1 MKFYVKQK
9 IYLLII
15 ILALFLFPSICLA
28 KNIGVELIW
37 KFPEAGW
44 LEVEIRQGSYKFS
57 YNDTDQILTV
67 GESFKVGQ
75 SGMTKFLQI
84 HNQLLILDGK
94 VLNIVTNNNGIFRI
108 REPNKDW
115 MSYRGDLQITKQGIP
130 WKLINTLDSEDYLKG
145 VVPIEMSNAWA
156 ATGFE
161 ALKAQAVTARTY
173 LMKNVDSNGI
183 ITDSPNVHQAYAGR
197 AVEGEASRAVE
208 MTEGEI
214 LVDQETG
221 NPISVYYSA
230 HNGGYMEETQNV
242 WVSHDPHYKARPD
255 PFSEGVGGI
264 VDRWQFWIAADAL
277 GKAFELA
284 PIRKIELRALQS
296 GRVYEVHLQDWL
308 GHSKTIS
315 GGAFVQKFYPYGRN
329 ITGNSFL
336 GRLYEVEFLL
346 PDVKKVNRQKLSM
359 HLLDDY
365 DPNKKEIT
373 GPILAKIISS
383 NEEISDEPRH
393 FGVFVFNGRG
403 WGHGVGM
410 SQWGAYNMAK
420 QGYSYED
427 ILLHYYQSATV
438 RKVPTL

>member
-9 IYLLII
+9 ILLFII
-15 ILALFLFPSICLA
+15 TLGLLLFPSVCLA

-44 LEVEIRQGSYKFS
+44 LEVEVRQGSYDFS
-57 YNDTDQILTV
+57 YNGTNLVLKTGDSYKL
-67 GESFKVGQ
+67 GQ
-75 SGMTKFLQI
+75 SGLTKYLQI
-84 HNQLLILDGK
+84 HNQLIILDEK
-94 VLNIVTNNNGIFRI
+94 DINMVTTNNGIFRI
-108 REPNKDW
+108 REPEKDW
-115 MSYRGDLQITKQGIP
+115 LSYRGNLQIAKQGIR
-130 WKLINTLDSEDYLKG
+130 WKLLNTLDSEDYLKG

-173 LMKNVDSNGI
+173 LIKNVDSNGI

-214 LVDQETG
+214 LVDKETG

-242 WVSHDPHYKARPD
+242 WVSHDPHYTSRPD

-284 PIRKIELRALQS
+284 PIRKIELKAHQS
-296 GRVYEVHLQDWL
+296 GRVYEVILQDWL
-308 GHSKTIS
+308 DNSKTIS
-315 GGAFVQKFYPYGRN
+315 GGAFVQEFYPYGRG

-336 GRLYEVEFLL
+336 GRLYEVEFIL
-346 PDVKKVNRQKLSM
+346 PDVNYVNKQKQSM
-359 HLLDDY
+359 LLLADY
-365 DPNKKEIT
+365 DPNKKKLP
-373 GPILAKIISS
+373 GPVLAKLVSS
-383 NEEISDEPRH
+383 NEGISSEPRH

-420 QGYSYED
+420 QGYSYDD
-427 ILLHYYQSATV
+427 ILLHYYHAAIILRTTSS
-438 RKVPTL
+438 

>member
-1 MKFYVKQK
+1 MNIYVKQK
-9 IYLLII
+9 VFLFTI
-15 ILALFLFPSICLA
+15 ILALFFFPSICLA
-28 KNIGVELIW
+28 KDIGVELIW

-44 LEVEIRQGSYKFS
+44 LEVEIRQGSYEFS
-57 YNDTDQILTV
+57 YNNSNQILTV

-75 SGMTKFLQI
+75 SGLTKFLQI
-84 HNQLLILDGK
+84 HNQLLILDEK
-94 VLNIVTNNNGIFRI
+94 VLNMVTNNGIFRI

-173 LMKNVDSNGI
+173 LMKNVDSKGI

-221 NPISVYYSA
+221 IPISVYYSA

-264 VDRWQFWIAADAL
+264 VDRWQFWIAADVL

-284 PIRKIELRALQS
+284 PIRKIELKALQS

-308 GHSKTIS
+308 DNSKVIS
-315 GGAFVQKFYPYGRN
+315 GGAFVQKFYPYGRS

-336 GRLYEVEFLL
+336 GRLYQVEFIL
-346 PDVKKVNRQKLSM
+346 PDVTEVSKQKLSM
-359 HLLDDY
+359 TLLADY
-365 DPNKKEIT
+365 DPNKKEVS
-373 GPILAKIISS
+373 GPVLAKIVCS
-383 NEEISDEPRH
+383 NEEISDEPRY

-427 ILLHYYQSATV
+427 IILHYYQSATV
-438 RKVPTL
+438 RKAPSNY